1 MDSTQT
7 REIYVYDHPESK
19 IRFLEMTLRGQDW
32 RLRIAYPA
40 NDPKAISNIAA
51 VRAACDRKGYVLKD
65 STDASGNSTLELHH
79 LGEGG
84 NPSQLLSELG
94 LVRGTGHLI
103 THPSITID
111 ALTQGAQSLGKKAWH
126 IARDPARANGIIYL
140 AAEGFLV
147 SSGGSTNKAEG
158 LGRVKFFTPHNILQ
172 KLAYS
177 FFLMQSGT
185 YLFFAKNNND
195 AAFDQYKNKLS
206 TTLKQGG
213 TAESVVFEAKGDQE
227 KKGPV
232 RTMINYIRR
241 YPIQIG
247 AAFNDIGMGVYM
259 LRSVYKKKWYTDLLA
274 SKLPVSAELLKEAT
288 EYTASKAGRFKISG
302 FHRDIAGAVVSMVAW
317 AFLLITPKKH
327 SDEEKE
333 QIEGKP
339 LHNAWQKFREN
350 PQVGAGLLTLLSS
363 SLRFSSALTTND
375 KRQQWGEGIYIGGDL
390 ALLFTKNDNYGS
402 KNSKDVEVVAQRLAD
417 HIATLP
423 CMFGPEAQE
432 KVVTSMAT
440 FLRAKTLQE
449 IKDNPQAIQ
458 YTIEELNAR
467 REILVRETKLRIRN
481 HQDERIER
489 VADAAN
495 RITQYVPNAERSA
508 LVEQLSEAF
517 SHLPW
522 VHVTPAEMYKA
533 IVDSQGRKPEITPPQ
548 NDKELREAIADL
560 TDIVPHIDKGITV
573 AAIYDTLG
581 AHLNRPASAQ
591 ATSAAQAPVT
601 STAAST
607 LMHSPA
613 ADISMNDAQPTTHV
627 HQVERQINLMQPA
640 MAAAQ
645 AH

>member
-65 STDASGNSTLELHH
+65 GTDASGNSTLELHH

-84 NPSQLLSELG
+84 NPRQLLSELG

-111 ALTQGAQSLGKKAWH
+111 ALTQGTHGIAKKTWQVV
-126 IARDPARANGIIYL
+126 RDPARANGLIYL
-140 AAEGFLV
+140 GAEGFLV
-147 SSGGSTNKAEG
+147 NSGKS
-158 LGRVKFFTPHNILQ
+158 ILQ
-172 KLAYS
+172 KIAYS
-177 FFLMQSGT
+177 FFLAQSSV
-185 YLFFAKNNND
+185 YLFFAQNNND
-195 AAFDQYKNKLS
+195 ASFEQYRKKLD
-206 TTLKQGG
+206 TTLKNGG
-213 TAESVVFEAKGDQE
+213 TAESVEFEAQSDKESKGLL
-227 KKGPV
+227 
-232 RTMINYIRR
+232 RTVGNYVRR

-247 AAFNDIGMGVYM
+247 AAFNDIGMGVYA
-259 LRSVYKKKWYTDLLA
+259 LRSLYKKREYADIIAKKIPADAKLLEEA
-274 SKLPVSAELLKEAT
+274 IAYNVSKGGFKLK
-288 EYTASKAGRFKISG
+288 G
-302 FHRDIAGAVVSMVAW
+302 FHQDILAAAVSMAAW
-317 AFLLITPKKH
+317 AFLLITPKRHTDDDK
-327 SDEEKE
+327 D
-333 QIEGKP
+333 QVEGKP
-339 LHNAWQKFREN
+339 LQSAWQRFREN
-350 PQVGAGLLTLLSS
+350 PQIGAGLLTLVSS
-363 SLRFSSALTTND
+363 SLRLSTSLKTND
-375 KRQQWGEGIYIGGDL
+375 RKQTIGESLYIGGDF

-495 RITQYVPNAERSA
+495 RITQYVPNADRSA
-508 LVEQLSEAF
+508 LVEKLSEAF

-522 VHVTPAEMYKA
+522 VHVTPAEMHKA
-533 IVDSQGRKPEITPPQ
+533 IVDSQGRKPEITPPK

-591 ATSAAQAPVT
+591 ATGAAQAPVI
-601 STAAST
+601 STAPST